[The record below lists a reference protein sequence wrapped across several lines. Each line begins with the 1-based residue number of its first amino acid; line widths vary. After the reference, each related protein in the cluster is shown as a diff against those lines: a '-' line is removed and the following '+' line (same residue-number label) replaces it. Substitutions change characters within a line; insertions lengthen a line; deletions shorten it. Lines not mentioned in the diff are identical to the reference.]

1 MAGVINRIK
10 KRGLSI
16 ISGALLVVIS
26 ALLMVKIGVAGF
38 TNFSFF
44 FFGLDPVY
52 FYLLGLVLGGER
64 VVFGLT
70 GSERLFRLIAGD
82 GMMYYYSLMIM
93 VMILGVAGIYVLA
106 FSFVTFSSLT
116 FRILDIVDGLAFLV
130 TALTIWMR

>member
-16 ISGALLVVIS
+16 SSGVLLVALS
-26 ALLMVKIGVAGF
+26 ALLMWRLGPSGF
-38 TNFSFF
+38 TDFSFF
-44 FFGLDPVY
+44 FYGLDPVY

-70 GSERLFRLIAGD
+70 GSERLFKLIAGD
-82 GMMYYYSLMIM
+82 GMMYYYSLMIL
-93 VMILGVAGIYVLA
+93 VLILGVAGIYVMA

-116 FRILDIVDGLAFLV
+116 FRILDIVDGIAFIV
-130 TALTIWMR
+130 TAMTIWMK